1 MGSIGVAVVALGLTG
16 LGLLRWLRDI
26 VLLWPLW
33 DVEHSLSLE
42 LAGYLCVGLWFSQ
55 LYSIDRR
62 HWFKSHSLVNAIY
75 ELLIVFNLYH
85 QFTDPCLVKEYLA

>member
-1 MGSIGVAVVALGLTG
+1 MGSIGVALVALGLTG

-42 LAGYLCVGLWFSQ
+42 LA
-55 LYSIDRR
+55 
-62 HWFKSHSLVNAIY
+62 IY
-75 ELLIVFNLYH
+75 ALGCGSANYIV
-85 QFTDPCLVKEYLA
+85 